1 MAKIVTQSSKFRGGK
16 FKKILCSPEELLIE
30 GPRLHE
36 NLKALHSALETGSVS
51 PALYTA
57 LWVIQALRT
66 RHPHGWWGAH
76 RRDPVAPNVWP
87 ISWDELP
94 YFDWSDEEK
103 KLLTRYPTLGELL
116 NHRAFLATPEAVH
129 RALLNWEAGTYP
141 LVFMERIPSVK
152 EVLSQQVQGKRCVTV
167 FYQAR
172 ELSKLVLGER
182 DPLGF
187 TFHDLIHADHFFHQ
201 NDLRVG
207 QIGFYRQV
215 KSIFDAGLLDDWMK
229 LEDFP
234 HRLEY
239 LMADMNSHPLHLW
252 KCFKAIL
259 HMTRPEASREM
270 FEVTLPGFFK
280 LQSDLEASL
289 KLMNGEDFEISRHGV
304 IVSDFCQSWGE
315 V

>member
-57 LWVIQALRT
+57 LWIIQALRT

-76 RRDPVAPNVWP
+76 RRDPVAASVWNLT
-87 ISWDELP
+87 WDKLP

-103 KLLTRYPTLGELL
+103 KLIERYPTLGELL

-129 RALLNWEAGTYP
+129 RALLNWEAGQYP
-141 LVFMERIPSVK
+141 LVFMERIPSVN
-152 EVLSQQVQGKRCVTV
+152 EVLNQQVQGRRCVTV
-167 FYQAR
+167 FYQAK

-187 TFHDLIHADHFFHQ
+187 TYHDLIHADHFFHQ
-201 NDLRVG
+201 NDLKMG

-215 KSIFDAGLLDDWMK
+215 KNVFDAGLLDEWMQ

-259 HMTRPEASREM
+259 HMTRPEAAQVLFST
-270 FEVTLPGFFK
+270 TLPKFFN
-280 LQSDLEASL
+280 LSPSLEEAL
-289 KLMNGEDFEISRHGV
+289 KVMNGENFQVPVHGV
-304 IVSDFCQSWGE
+304 FINNFCETWGQ
-315 V
+315 